1 MPLITKADLARIAGV
16 GKSAVSNWIEKGTLH
31 GDALVG
37 SGRNTVIDQ
46 DKALAQLRLRD
57 AGQMGGNG
65 AATRVFQRAP
75 GPASVT
81 LADHGEGED
90 VAEAADLQ
98 GAVSSDTQERIA
110 QERLKEIERRNR
122 QGDEDEAARR
132 GLYTLT
138 TEATRAMTGIAGQM
152 VRAFDGMVPDMAT
165 AIASHFKLD
174 QRDVLHV
181 LQVASLA
188 ARERAFAT
196 ATAKAAAV
204 PEIRDAAAPP

>member
-1 MPLITKADLARIAGV
+1 MPLITKNDLARITGV

-37 SGRNTVIDQ
+37 SGRNAMIDQ

-57 AGQMGGNG
+57 AGQMGCNG
-65 AATRVFQRAP
+65 AATRVFQRA
-75 GPASVT
+75 
-81 LADHGEGED
+81 LATTVLAAHSEGGD

-138 TEATRAMTGIAGQM
+138 TEATRAMNSIAGQM
-152 VRAFDGMVPDMAT
+152 VRAFDGMIPDMAT

-174 QRDVLHV
+174 QSDVLHV
-181 LQVASLA
+181 LQVANLA
-188 ARERAFAT
+188 ARERAFAN
-196 ATAKAAAV
+196 ATAKAASLSEFSSLEAS
-204 PEIRDAAAPP
+204 A